1 MDPAPLPEQPDL
13 SLLLPRSTYWQIV
26 HDLRSSLPLP
36 ADETPEA
43 RVHRDRAAIA
53 DVASMLPANAEEA
66 RIAVRSVSADAQA
79 TECLRLARRHTG
91 DLAAVLKCNAQSV
104 SMMRQANAARALLAR
119 IQAARRKREADAGA
133 CNQDAWTE
141 HAVARQMAEA
151 IGEAA
156 PQPPPSAP
164 TPEPARDD
172 TGNSLTEAEL
182 FAVTYPQRAKLIRSL
197 GHLPEPCSFGP
208 PAPELVRAIVSGTSP
223 VLLELDRQAGL
234 AAV

>member
-1 MDPAPLPEQPDL
+1 MKAPSKTLIA
-13 SLLLPRSTYWQIV
+13 SLF
-26 HDLRSSLPLP
+26 
-36 ADETPEA
+36 
-43 RVHRDRAAIA
+43 
-53 DVASMLPANAEEA
+53 
-66 RIAVRSVSADAQA
+66 AV
-79 TECLRLARRHTG
+79 
-91 DLAAVLKCNAQSV
+91 VLFS
-104 SMMRQANAARALLAR
+104 ALL
-119 IQAARRKREADAGA
+119 IP
-133 CNQDAWTE
+133 
-141 HAVARQMAEA
+141 AVSLRFESSATS